1 MLKQHKPQLSKNPNI
16 TGCMKILSSTL
27 YKGINPYA
35 HFDVTK
41 LLIDFAVT
49 HDINT
54 MQAGLPFC
62 ESLIQYLPG
71 LEKRAFMGEKA
82 GETASRMKCGIGLHL
97 ADLIWRVAIELQK
110 KIEVPVSYGMF
121 KTTRDPH
128 IYEVVYEY
136 RDSLLGE
143 KAGLLAVALI
153 QKHLLPPFQEKD
165 RPAINFDFEKNRNPL
180 SHWQSKRRMDL
191 NTRYILDA
199 AMRKDIPFMRID
211 SKIAQLGQGIHR
223 RFVRSAAT
231 ELLPMISYAMTED
244 KALTVSSL
252 ARLGLPV
259 PRQVVCAS
267 LDAVKRAAERIGFPL
282 VIKPKDSYTGLG
294 VTTRITSIAEIEPA
308 FVEAIKYSQRVIVE
322 TFIPGDDHRLLVINN
337 EMVAAV
343 KRIPAHVIGDGEHT
357 VRELVEKTNKAR
369 QACGRRSKYNIK
381 LDAFSDRMLA
391 KQGLQQS
398 SVPGKDEQVFL
409 RSASNYS
416 QGGLAIDVTDEVH
429 PDNIALA
436 VRASAAFSMDIAGID
451 FITTDIR
458 QSYKTGA
465 GAICEVGSRP
475 GLLLHTE
482 PDAGMAREVG
492 IPVIDMLFP
501 VGNGR
506 IPIVAVG
513 GARQKQL
520 VARMLSNLLSSAGF
534 SVGLAMKPEVFING
548 TSLGKADLKSH
559 EAAQIILQDPTVDLA
574 IFEVNV
580 QHLASYGLGYDQ
592 CEVTAITN
600 IEKDADLTPFNALL
614 KATRQK
620 VILHADSDSTSSLL
634 NEYNAKSVLLVSH
647 SDHPHHIQ
655 EHLDKGGQAIIAVH
669 EPSGLIIN
677 YHEGSNRR
685 FSVPSSSMPF
695 MGDFSNK
702 ENINVLHAALF
713 AIASALAL
721 GLPYESLLRGLKV
734 LTTKNPLPII
744 CLEGYPFEVLLAD
757 ALSPDVSA
765 RLTQMLP
772 RLGSTSNTKLV
783 LDDGALGQLG
793 RDDGIKKK
801 FIACFDRAV
810 LVPGSALNL
819 LYPLESVPAPT
830 IFSAIEKG
838 FALADPSD
846 LLVIF
851 TSRFSQ
857 VKKLLYTPI
866 HLKHLKSS
874 AHSSSQA
881 THESVVQ
888 NNPYSATQG
897 EPIWYADEL
906 AAAVQGEWINHPGPG
921 WFASGVTYFDWGIRP
936 GDLMVSTNKEQWP
949 KKYDDLN
956 LRIDDLFR
964 RGASAVIVSKSPPEM
979 SLNAPYPLLLVSNT
993 RKALDQLGAYAIRR
1007 LAAKVAAIT
1016 GSVGKSTTTTMLAY
1030 LLGQQGKTHSTIKNF
1045 NSTPGVPLTA
1055 ARTPRD
1061 SKFAVYEVGIG
1072 RDHRANELRGK
1083 MLSPDVVLITTIQP
1097 DHIEFYKTIEGI
1109 INAKTDIAKEV
1120 KANGVVIINREDS
1133 LYDLLRSRLHEKGVR
1148 TIYTFGEHPEAD
1160 FRLANIQIE
1169 LAQSRAEVT
1178 IGGKTE
1184 SLVVPHPGRH
1194 MLLNAV
1200 AALATLYALGADWQ
1214 KAADDLASVPKM
1226 EGRAEIY
1233 DIPLDTGTYQLI
1245 DDAYSANPASMRSAL
1260 TLLTLQKPTP
1270 GGRRLA
1276 LLGEMKELGEASEQ
1290 LHLELLDPLIEAR
1303 LDRVYMLGEGI
1314 KPLWDR
1320 LPQHL
1325 KGVFALT
1332 AQSIIEDLEKTVR
1345 PGDIVLVKGSARS
1358 SVAMLEILTRL
1369 KKPRGKDGNINKR
1382 ARQLST
1388 SKNSTREGCLVK
1400 TPTDPAKGI
1409 SLLMLGDTAFGE
1421 NYQTRIAARGGENLL
1436 ESKGYDFPLANFK
1449 DFLLQADIVV
1459 ANLETPLT
1467 TQTKSPFTGVKR
1479 YIHHSDPVQA
1489 TQCLLRH
1496 NIKHVMLANNHSYDF
1511 GVEGFIETLEALEQH
1526 GIAYT
1531 GAGRNLQEAVRPLCF
1546 SISHE
1551 GNAQEV
1557 VIISAYQWS
1566 KMSQDLF
1573 NLFASNNNGGIN
1585 PMVVE
1590 KIKEQVSKARQRWVD
1605 SFIIISPHWG
1615 KNYEWRSEYQRQLA
1629 HEFLNAGADL
1639 ILGHGAHMIQ
1649 EVEKVDSKWII
1660 YSIGNFM
1667 LNSPGRYKMHNAPP
1681 YSFIARLNFRIGEGK
1696 FIKTLQL
1703 YPIVTDN
1710 LLTHYQSRFVNP
1722 EEFNHVCTVL
1732 EERSSSPGAI
1742 IEKKRENGHHCI
1754 ELELE

>member
-1 MLKQHKPQLSKNPNI
+1 
-16 TGCMKILSSTL
+16 MKILSSTF

-35 HFDVTK
+35 HFDVAK
-41 LLIDFAVT
+41 LLINFEVT
-49 HDINT
+49 HDINSI
-54 MQAGLPFC
+54 QAGLPFC
-62 ESLIQYLPG
+62 ESLVSYLPG

-82 GETASRMKCGIGLHL
+82 GETASRMKSGIGLHL
-97 ADLIWRVAIELQK
+97 ADLIWRIAIELQK
-110 KIEVPVSYGMF
+110 KLDLPVSFGMSR
-121 KTTRDPH
+121 KTGEPH
-128 IYEVVYEY
+128 IYEVVYEF

-153 QKHLLPPFQEKD
+153 QKHLLPPLQEKSK
-165 RPAINFDFEKNRNPL
+165 PVISFDFEKNRNPL
-180 SHWQSKRRMDL
+180 SYWQSKSRMDL

-231 ELLPMISYAMTED
+231 ELLPMIGFTMTED

-259 PRQVVCAS
+259 PRQAVCAG
-267 LDAVKRAAERIGFPL
+267 LDDAKRAAERIGFPL

-294 VTTRITSIAEIEPA
+294 VTTGITSIAEIEPA
-308 FVEAIKYSQRVIVE
+308 YVEASMHSRRVIVE

-337 EMVAAV
+337 ELVAAV
-343 KRIPAHVIGDGEHT
+343 KRIPAHVIGDGRHT
-357 VRELVEKTNKAR
+357 VKELVEQTNKAR
-369 QACGRRSKYNIK
+369 QAYGRRPKYNIK

-391 KQGLQQS
+391 KQGLQQN
-398 SVPGKDEQVFL
+398 SVPGKDQRVFL

-416 QGGLAIDVTDEVH
+416 QGGMAIDVTDEVH

-436 VRASAAFSMDIAGID
+436 VRASVAFSMDIAGVD

-482 PDAGMAREVG
+482 PDTGKAREVG
-492 IPVIDMLFP
+492 TPIIDMLFP

-513 GARQKQL
+513 GTRQKQL
-520 VARMLSNLLSSAGF
+520 VARTLSNLLSSAGF
-534 SVGLAMKPEVFING
+534 SVGLAMKPEIFING
-548 TSLGKADLKSH
+548 TSLGKADLRST
-559 EAAQIILQDPTVDLA
+559 EAAQIILQNPTVDLA
-574 IFEVNV
+574 IFEVNA
-580 QHLASYGLGYDQ
+580 QHLTNYGLGYDQ
-592 CEVTAITN
+592 CAVTAITN
-600 IEKDADLTPFNALL
+600 IEREADLTHYKALL

-620 VILHADSDSTSSLL
+620 VILHADSDSTSILL
-634 NEYNAKSVLLVSH
+634 NEYNAKSILLVSH
-647 SDHPHHIQ
+647 SGPAQHIQ
-655 EHLDKGGQAIIAVH
+655 EHLGKGGQAIFAVH
-669 EPSGLIIN
+669 EPSGLSIN
-677 YHEGSNRR
+677 YHEGSDRR
-685 FSVPSSSMPF
+685 FSVQGSSMPIL
-695 MGDFSNK
+695 GDLSK
-702 ENINVLHAALF
+702 QENSNVLHAALF
-713 AIASALAL
+713 AIASALSL
-721 GLPYESLLRGLKV
+721 GLPHESLLRGLKI
-734 LTTKNPLPII
+734 LTTKNPLPLV

-757 ALSPDVSA
+757 ALNPDVSV

-772 RLGSTSNTKLV
+772 RLGSTSKTKLV
-783 LDDGALGQLG
+783 LDDGALRQLG
-793 RDDGIKKK
+793 RDDDRKKK

-810 LVPGSALNL
+810 LVPGTELNL
-819 LYPLESVPAPT
+819 LHPLQSVPAST
-830 IFSAIEKG
+830 IFKAIDKG
-838 FALADPSD
+838 FSLAEPSD
-846 LLVIF
+846 VLVIF
-851 TSRFSQ
+851 TSRFNQ
-857 VKKLLYTPI
+857 VKNLLSAPI
-866 HLKHLKSS
+866 HLKHLHSS
-874 AHSSSQA
+874 ALASCKA
-881 THESVVQ
+881 VHEGTVE

-921 WFASGVTYFDWGIRP
+921 WYASGVTYFDWGIRP

-964 RGASAVIVSKSPPEM
+964 RGASAVIVSKAPPEM
-979 SLNAPYPLLLVSNT
+979 SLNSPYPLLLVSNT
-993 RKALDQLGAYAIRR
+993 RKALDQLGTYAIRR
-1007 LAAKVAAIT
+1007 LTAKVAAIT
-1016 GSVGKSTTTTMLAY
+1016 GSVGKSTTTTMLSY
-1030 LLGQQGKTHSTIKNF
+1030 LLGQQGKIHSTIKNF

-1120 KANGVVIINREDS
+1120 KANGVVIVNREDS
-1133 LYDLLRSRLHEKGVR
+1133 MYDRLCSKLHEKGVR
-1148 TIYTFGEHPEAD
+1148 TIFTFGEHPEAD
-1160 FRLANIQIE
+1160 FRLANVQIE
-1169 LAQSRAEVT
+1169 LDQSLAEVT
-1178 IGGKTE
+1178 IEGKTE
-1184 SLVVPHPGRH
+1184 SLVIPHPGRH
-1194 MLLNAV
+1194 MLLNAT

-1214 KAADDLASVPKM
+1214 KAVHDLASVPKM
-1226 EGRAEIY
+1226 EGRAEFY
-1233 DIPLDTGTYQLI
+1233 DIPLNTGTYRLI

-1260 TLLTLQKPTP
+1260 TLLALQKPAS

-1290 LHLELLDPLIEAR
+1290 LHLDLLDPLVEAK

-1314 KPLWDR
+1314 RPLWDR
-1320 LPQHL
+1320 LPRHL

-1332 AQSIIEDLEKTVR
+1332 AETIIEDLEKTVR

-1358 SVAMLEILTRL
+1358 SVAMDEILTRL
-1369 KKPRGKDGNINKR
+1369 KKPRGHAGNTNRRTSQHSPPMNSSRDGN
-1382 ARQLST
+1382 
-1388 SKNSTREGCLVK
+1388 LVK
-1400 TPTDPAKGI
+1400 TAADPAKGI

-1421 NYQTRIAARGGENLL
+1421 NYQMRIAAKGGENLL

-1449 DFLLQADIVV
+1449 DFLIQAEIVI

-1467 TQTKSPFTGVKR
+1467 TQTKSPFTGQKR
-1479 YIHHSDPVQA
+1479 YIHHSNPVHA
-1489 TQCLLRH
+1489 TRCLLRH

-1511 GVEGFIETLEALEQH
+1511 GLEGFIETLEALEQH
-1526 GIAYT
+1526 GIAYA

-1551 GNAQEV
+1551 GHTREV

-1566 KMSQDLF
+1566 KMSQDMF
-1573 NLFASNNNGGIN
+1573 KLFATSNNGGVN
-1585 PMVVE
+1585 PIVVE
-1590 KIKEQVSKARQRWVD
+1590 RIREQISKARERWTD
-1605 SFIIISPHWG
+1605 SFIIVSPHWG
-1615 KNYEWRSEYQRQLA
+1615 NNYAWRSEYQSQLA
-1629 HEFLNAGADL
+1629 HDFLEAGADL

-1649 EVEKVDSKWII
+1649 EIEKVGSKWII

-1681 YSFIARLNFRIGEGK
+1681 YSFIARLNFRQSEGK
-1696 FIKTLQL
+1696 LANTLRL

-1710 LLTHYQSRFVNP
+1710 LLTQYQSRFVHA
-1722 EEFNHVCTVL
+1722 EEFDQVCTIL
-1732 EERSSSPGAI
+1732 EERCSSALTK
-1742 IEKKRENGHHCI
+1742 IEKKRENGYYC
-1754 ELELE
+1754 LELE